1 MTSGNKRRIPRAAAI
16 TFRLAIVTL
25 FAMTLTGAGRVN
37 KDIYNKNQK
46 AKYAPDAVVG
56 LATPGF
62 NLAINS
68 ASVAANGTMTAVV
81 TLTDAAGL
89 PLDVYGVTT
98 PGVMALSFTMGYI
111 PANAEQYTSYVTST
125 STGAA
130 GTFIRPSSENAIT
143 TTTGKLTALGNGQYQ
158 YVFGNKAPA
167 TFDQTA
173 THTLAA
179 WGGRTLAPFGLPNEF
194 ASATYNFVPNGSKV
208 TKIRDVVS
216 TKACDGC
223 HDQLSEHGGS
233 RRGVAVCIMCHTP
246 AMIDSATGESY
257 DFKVYIHKI
266 HIGSSLPSVA
276 TGSPNIVAGSDFSTV
291 VYPADVRRCET
302 CHDPKTA
309 TQANLYNTN
318 PTAEACGACHDNV
331 NFATGVNHAGGPQPD
346 NSMCA
351 QCHIP
356 QGELEF
362 DASIKGAHTIPVDSG
377 YLQGWI
383 VNLGAVTNNKA
394 GQTPTIK
401 FTMTDNAGNPM
412 AFPTAS
418 AGTLSLTMAGPT
430 TDYGNTSFGA
440 ASATTPGYVTESV
453 PATACDSNGNCSYT
467 FTNPVPAKSTGTFA
481 IGVEARRTD
490 TILAGTTSQQS
501 SIEFG
506 ATNKV
511 VYFSVDGSAVAPRR
525 QVVAEANCNRCHAEL
540 SLHGGLRNQV
550 EYCVLCHNPSNSDF
564 TTRPT
569 AVVAAQQT
577 LPNQGIAFDLLVH
590 RIHTGLNLEADFGRD
605 YTVVGHGGSI
615 NDFSNAYATLP
626 ASMASSNTG
635 VRYPAMDPTGAVHD
649 TANCSM
655 CHIGPGA
662 VVTTLNG
669 STTPLTLGTET
680 NLPLGLNAVV
690 DPQGP
695 IPSDPAITAACTGCH
710 ASISTASHALAN
722 TTTLGESCIAC
733 HGSSANYSTLG
744 LDYSVSAVHS
754 QY

>member
-1 MTSGNKRRIPRAAAI
+1 MTKAAAI

-25 FAMTLTGAGRVN
+25 FALTLTGAGRIN
-37 KDIYNKNQK
+37 KEIYNKNEK
-46 AKYAPDAVVG
+46 ARFAPDALVG

-62 NLAINS
+62 NLAVNS

-81 TLTDAAGL
+81 TITDTAGL
-89 PLDVYGVTT
+89 PIDIYGITT
-98 PGVMALSFTMGYI
+98 PGVCALSFTMGYI
-111 PANAEQYTSYVTST
+111 PANAEQYTSYVTSS

-130 GTFIRPSSENAIT
+130 GTFVRPSSENAIT
-143 TTTGKLTALGNGQYQ
+143 TTTGKLTPLGNGQYQ

-167 TFDQTA
+167 NFDQTA

-179 WGGRTLAPFGLPNEF
+179 WGSRTLAPYGLPNEF
-194 ASATYNFVPNGSKV
+194 ASATFNFVPNGSKV

-216 TKACDGC
+216 TAACDGC

-233 RRGVAVCIMCHTP
+233 RRGVAVCVMCHTP
-246 AMIDSATGESY
+246 AMIDSGTGESI

-276 TGSPNIVAGSDFSTV
+276 TGSPNLVAGSDFSTV

-318 PTAEACGACHDNV
+318 PSAEACGACHDDV
-331 NFATGVNHAGGPQPD
+331 NFASGVNHAGGPQPD

-362 DASIKGAHTIPVDSG
+362 DASVKGAHTIPTNSS
-377 YLQGWI
+377 YLTGFV
-383 VNLGAVTNNKA
+383 VNLSKVTNSLA
-394 GQTPTIK
+394 GQKPTVA
-401 FTMTDNAGNPM
+401 FTIQDKNGNGIGFPAG
-412 AFPTAS
+412 
-418 AGTLSLTMAGPT
+418 GTISLTMAGPT
-430 TDYGNTSFGA
+430 SDYGYTNFGA
-440 ASATTPGYVTESV
+440 AVTTPGYVTESV
-453 PATACDSNGNCSYT
+453 PASACDNNGNCSYS
-467 FTNPVPAKSTGTFA
+467 FTNPVPSGATGTYA
-481 IGVEARRTD
+481 IGVEARRTE
-490 TILAGTTSQQS
+490 TILPGTTSSQS
-501 SIEFG
+501 VEYG

-511 VYFSVDGSAVAPRR
+511 VYFSVDGSPVAPRR
-525 QVVAEANCNRCHAEL
+525 QVVAEANCNRCHAQL
-540 SLHGGLRNQV
+540 SEHGTLRNQV
-550 EYCVLCHNPSNSDF
+550 EYCVLCHNPSNTDSS
-564 TTRPT
+564 TRPSAT
-569 AVVAAQQT
+569 VAAQKN

-590 RIHTGLNLEADFGRD
+590 RIHTGLNLPTIAPGRD
-605 YTVVGHGGSI
+605 YTVVGYGGSI
-615 NDFSNAYATLP
+615 NDFTNAFASVP
-626 ASMASSNTG
+626 ASITNTG
-635 VRYPAMDPTGAVHD
+635 VRFPAMDPTGAVHD

-680 NLPLGLNAVV
+680 ILPLGLNAVT

-744 LDYSVSAVHS
+744 LDYSVQAVHS